1 MLTDI
6 MSHIQIPMVGYF
18 EKVSFEQFKKDILGT
33 NYENWS
39 DSDIQF
45 LYDSIEL
52 PKRATKGSAG
62 YDIRA
67 PHGFLLNA
75 GESIKIPTGLRVH
88 IADGWF
94 LGCMPRSGLGFKY
107 EIRLAN
113 TFGVVDSDY
122 INAKNEGHIFV
133 KLHNGDPKK
142 QSVAINRGDGICQAI
157 FLPFGIA
164 TDDTAEADR
173 EGGFGST
180 GM

>member
-1 MLTDI
+1 MSNLKKTYLVPTMKIGLTAI
-6 MSHIQIPMVGYF
+6 F
-18 EKVSFEQFKKDILGT
+18 
-33 NYENWS
+33 N
-39 DSDIQF
+39 F

-122 INAKNEGHIFV
+122 INAKKRRAYF
-133 KLHNGDPKK
+133 
-142 QSVAINRGDGICQAI
+142 C
-157 FLPFGIA
+157 
-164 TDDTAEADR
+164 
-173 EGGFGST
+173 
-180 GM
+180 